1 MLGLIAGNGN
11 FPLIFTKQAKKKG
24 EKVVAVALF
33 DETDKSI
40 ENIADKTYWIKVG
53 QLSRLIEILKKENVT
68 KCVMAGQVKHTKLFS
83 VKPDF
88 RAISLLAK
96 LKSKTA
102 DSILS
107 AVCDELKKEEI
118 EFLSS
123 ATYLSDFIAKKGI
136 LTKTK
141 SDKSQKENIEFG
153 YGIAKEIAKLDIGQ
167 TVCVKDKSIVAV
179 EAMEGTDECIKRA
192 GEILKKLGK
201 GHPMTVVKVARP
213 NQDMRF
219 DLPVAGASTLR
230 IMAGAG
236 ATTLVLEAGKTLILG
251 MDEFFSAAKETG
263 ITVFGAENANS
274 FQ

>member
-40 ENIADKTYWIKVG
+40 ETLADKTYWINVG
-53 QLSRLIEILKKENVT
+53 QLSKLIEILKKENVT

-83 VKPDF
+83 VKPDLK
-88 RAISLLAK
+88 AIALLAK

-107 AVCDELKKEEI
+107 AVCSELKKEKI
-118 EFLSS
+118 EFLPSDI
-123 ATYLSDFIAKKGI
+123 YLSDFIAKKGI

-141 SDKSQKENIEFG
+141 PEKSQKEDIEFG
-153 YGIAKEIAKLDIGQ
+153 YNIAKEIAKLDIGQ

-179 EAMEGTDECIKRA
+179 EAMEGTDECIRRA
-192 GEILKKLGK
+192 GKI
-201 GHPMTVVKVARP
+201 TDNFIVVKVARP
-213 NQDMRF
+213 KQDKRF
-219 DLPVAGASTLR
+219 DIPVIGLKTIETLKESKVS
-230 IMAGAG
+230 
-236 ATTLVLEAGKTLILG
+236 VLAVEAGKTLILEI
-251 MDEFFSAAKETG
+251 DEVIKKADEDKICIAG
-263 ITVFGAENANS
+263 I
-274 FQ
+274 

>member
-1 MLGLIAGNGN
+1 MLGLIAGNGS

-24 EKVVAVALF
+24 EKVVAIALY
-33 DETDKSI
+33 DETSKEI
-40 ENIADKTYWIKVG
+40 ENTADKTYWINVG
-53 QLSRLIEILKKENVT
+53 QLSKLIEILKKENIK

-107 AVCDELKKEEI
+107 AVCDELKKEGI
-118 EFLSS
+118 DFLPSNM
-123 ATYLSDFIAKKGI
+123 YLSDFLAKKGT
-136 LTKTK
+136 LTKIK
-141 SDKSQKENIEFG
+141 QDKSQKEDIEFG

-192 GEILKKLGK
+192 GKI
-201 GHPMTVVKVARP
+201 TDNFVVVKVARP
-213 NQDMRF
+213 KQDMRF
-219 DLPVAGASTLR
+219 DIPVIGLKTIETLKESKVSVL
-230 IMAGAG
+230 AVEADK
-236 ATTLVLEAGKTLILG
+236 TLVLEI
-251 MDEFFSAAKETG
+251 DEVVRSADEYKICMVA
-263 ITVFGAENANS
+263 V
-274 FQ
+274 